1 MADQKSKKG
10 FLGRFMDILSGRPS
24 TESEPIEKD
33 PQVIEFPSDESDP
46 TDLGF
51 VRKFTASGGKF
62 LYCEDESEA
71 YQYLSSIM
79 QESGLGKVYCI
90 DENLNS
96 ILRKAQ
102 IDVDLEDWQ
111 NSDAFCTSCEYLVSF
126 NGGIMISAN
135 QLHGKKLE
143 DLPETLITIGR
154 TSQITDNLRSAL
166 AGIRMRYKNNLPS
179 QITTIKGPKKVENLE
194 ENDQG
199 KICNKEIY
207 LLLLEDQ
214 L

>member
-1 MADQKSKKG
+1 
-10 FLGRFMDILSGRPS
+10 MDILSGRP
-24 TESEPIEKD
+24 TPETKPKEKN
-33 PQVIEFPSDESDP
+33 PPVIEFPSEENDP

-51 VRKFTASGGKF
+51 VKKFTASGGKF
-62 LYCEDESEA
+62 LYCENEDEA
-71 YQYLSSIM
+71 YEYLANIM
-79 QESGLGKVYCI
+79 AESGIHKVYGV
-90 DENLNS
+90 EANLNS
-96 ILRKAQ
+96 ILRKAH
-102 IDVDLEDWQ
+102 IEVDENDWE

-135 QLHGKKLE
+135 QLHGKKLDE
-143 DLPETLITIGR
+143 LPDTFITIGR